1 MPLFPV
7 KKQVFEW
14 IRENKKTIEI
24 REGKSKRGGEAV
36 FRSGRN
42 VVRRKISETREGRLR
57 YLLLNYGFK
66 KIVPTVHTLEEALR
80 FFETLGH
87 DINGIFSAYVL
98 VDEELKTPVA
108 RINSYH

>member
-24 REGKSKRGGEAV
+24 REGKSKKGNEAV

-42 VVRRKISETREGRLR
+42 MVKRKIVESREGRLR
-57 YLLLNYGFK
+57 YLLLRYGFK
-66 KIVPTVHTLEEALR
+66 KVVPTAHTLEETLR
-80 FFETLGH
+80 FYETLGH
-87 DINGIFSAYVL
+87 DINGTFTAYVL
-98 VDEELKTPVA
+98 ANEE
-108 RINSYH
+108 